1 MTTSPLRNTSGERSP
16 EQVAHEQAV
25 REVGDTLLN
34 IEQAIK
40 RGQRARRSIEVTG
53 REPDLALALGSALED
68 LERVRKTLFQSAYLG
83 GDQPRLL

>member
-1 MTTSPLRNTSGERSP
+1 MTTSQLRSTPGERSP

-40 RGQRARRSIEVTG
+40 RGQRARRSIEVIG
-53 REPDLALALGSALED
+53 REPDLALALGTALED
-68 LERVRKTLFQSAYLG
+68 LERVRKTLFQNTCLG
-83 GDQPRLL
+83 GDQPRML